1 MLREELRPE
10 GVRVC
15 SVHPGRVDTDMQR
28 QLVASEDR
36 PYDPLEFLRPES
48 VATAVRT
55 VLTATPD
62 ATYETISIRPG
73 PAATNRRA

>member
-1 MLREELRPE
+1 
-10 GVRVC
+10 
-15 SVHPGRVDTDMQR
+15 MQR
-28 QLVASEDR
+28 DLVASEHR

-55 VLTATPD
+55 ALTATPD

-73 PAATNRRA
+73 PAATNRRG